1 MFKGPWVPSVKLSLQ
16 GGFIVNES
24 VKVLCL
30 YDFRFSWSSD
40 NRLFDASHCNS
51 DIGQSSEF
59 QLIMLKAICM
69 IILLIIMFKG
79 YSL

>member
-1 MFKGPWVPSVKLSLQ
+1 MCKGPRIPSVKLSLQ

-30 YDFRFSWSSD
+30 YDIRFSWSSD
-40 NRLFDASHCNS
+40 NKLFDASHCNS

-59 QLIMLKAICM
+59 QLIMLKALCM
-69 IILLIIMFKG
+69 IIPLIIMFEG

>member
-1 MFKGPWVPSVKLSLQ
+1 MCKGPRIPSIKLSLQ
-16 GGFIVNES
+16 GVFIVNES

-40 NRLFDASHCNS
+40 NKLFDVSYCNS
-51 DIGQSSEF
+51 EIGQSSEF

>member
-1 MFKGPWVPSVKLSLQ
+1 MCKGPWIPSVKFSLQ
-16 GGFIVNES
+16 GVFIVNES

-40 NRLFDASHCNS
+40 NKLFDVSHCNPER
-51 DIGQSSEF
+51 GQSSEF
-59 QLIMLKAICM
+59 QLIILKAICM
-69 IILLIIMFKG
+69 IILLITMFQG